1 MRNERHAPVPQLARF
16 LVVGVANTIV
26 SVVVYT
32 VLLALG
38 TPYLVAA
45 PIAFLA
51 GAVNGYILNRRW
63 TFAARD
69 TTRARALYLCVAA
82 GGTIATSLLVALFVA
97 LGTGKI
103 VAFVLAVPA
112 VTVLMFLANR
122 LWTFAE
128 PEARD
133 AVRPRARGPR
143 RGAVDDRRGR

>member
-1 MRNERHAPVPQLARF
+1 MRDERHAPVPQLGRF
-16 LVVGVANTIV
+16 LVVGVTNTIV

-69 TTRARALYLCVAA
+69 TMRARALYLCVAA

-97 LGTGKI
+97 LGLGEI
-103 VAFVLAVPA
+103 GAFVLTIPP
-112 VTVLMFLANR
+112 VTVLTFLANR
-122 LWTFAE
+122 HWTF
-128 PEARD
+128 R
-133 AVRPRARGPR
+133 RA
-143 RGAVDDRRGR
+143 